1 MGYSESILVFEH
13 LIYKKSIKMN
23 KIMCTLFLL
32 LLICTVTECW
42 WGSSSSRS
50 RSNSRRTSTY
60 TVNRGPRPRITTRI
74 YRPSSINLVVKKGP
88 FGGIR
93 DRDET
98 GHRTGLGTIARSFV
112 RQPIKTV
119 KSFGAFASSYNN
131 MRNRIGGNLPAHEK
145 ANFDATKIGGAR
157 LSGGI
162 SALREQHKRFR
173 IKQNPDKSVRIGDTR
188 TPKEIRDTMNANKAG
203 RDRARIDGYSG

>member
-50 RSNSRRTSTY
+50 RSNSRRTSRY
-60 TVNRGPRPRITTRI
+60 AVNRGPRPRITTHNYPR
-74 YRPSSINLVVKKGP
+74 INLVVKKGP

-162 SALREQHKRFR
+162 SALREQYKRFR

-188 TPKEIRDTMNANKAG
+188 TPKEVRDTMNANKAG